1 MVSVGSSRQFPN
13 SDSDSPVPE
22 QVVSLWRRFVQSW
35 RDSYW
40 VKLALFGSGAF
51 IVAYAATAS
60 QRITGTNPL
69 STASIT
75 PPSASLESITTAVHK
90 GIVWIPCSEFLM
102 GSNSKTDWLDEQPA
116 HLVSVDGLWI
126 DTQEVTNSQVRR
138 VCESH
143 RRCHHSRENSHSVVR
158 TGPLYSS

>member
-1 MVSVGSSRQFPN
+1 MSVGSSRQFPN
-13 SDSDSPVPE
+13 SDTGYPVPE
-22 QVVSLWRRFVQSW
+22 QVVSLWMRFVPFW

-75 PPSASLESITTAVHK
+75 PPSASLESAPTAAHN
-90 GIVWIPCSEFLM
+90 GMVWIPGGEFLM
-102 GSNSKTDWLDEQPA
+102 GSNSKTVWLAEQPA
-116 HLVSVDGLWI
+116 HLISLDGLWI
-126 DTQEVTNSQVRR
+126 DTQEVTNAQVRE
-138 VCESH
+138 VCVSH
-143 RRCHHSRENSHSVVR
+143 QRCRHSREISHSVVV
-158 TGPLYSS
+158 TDPLHSS

>member
-1 MVSVGSSRQFPN
+1 VSVGSSRQLPN
-13 SDSDSPVPE
+13 SDTDYPVPE
-22 QVVSLWRRFVQSW
+22 QVVGLWRRFVPFW

-40 VKLALFGSGAF
+40 LKLALFGSGAF

-60 QRITGTNPL
+60 QGITGTNPL

-90 GIVWIPCSEFLM
+90 GMVLIPGGEFLM
-102 GSNSKTDWLDEQPA
+102 GSISKTACLDEQPA

-126 DTQEVTNSQVRR
+126 DTLEVTNAQVRR
-138 VCESH
+138 VCESR
-143 RRCHHSRENSHSVVR
+143 RRCHHSRENSHSVVG